1 MDKNVIRSFGGI
13 CMSKDNVLK
22 YPYNE
27 VDNLDV
33 NQQIIEQM
41 REAKSE
47 MDAARNLFN
56 SVNDSKLIEIAIY
69 SEDIAKKKFDYLLS
83 IAKQRGLRVANDY
96 IFGQSAN
103 EFF

>member
-1 MDKNVIRSFGGI
+1 
-13 CMSKDNVLK
+13 MSKDNVLK

>member
-1 MDKNVIRSFGGI
+1 
-13 CMSKDNVLK
+13 MSKENVLRRL
-22 YPYNE
+22 YSE
-27 VDNLDV
+27 VGNLDV

-47 MDAARNLFN
+47 MEAARNLFN

-96 IFGQSAN
+96 IFKDSSN